1 MTHKERLQLIRQ
13 LVDFDLAAESY
24 ATPAGRDDFFTML
37 LRDGFVG
44 YHNMTDDDLRR
55 EAYDRGI
62 TERGIE

>member
-37 LRDGFVG
+37 LRDGFIG